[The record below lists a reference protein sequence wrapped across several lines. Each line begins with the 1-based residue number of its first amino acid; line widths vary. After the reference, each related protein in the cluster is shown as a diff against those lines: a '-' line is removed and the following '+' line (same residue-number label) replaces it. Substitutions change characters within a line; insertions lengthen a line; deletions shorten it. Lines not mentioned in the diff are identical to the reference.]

1 MRRTAKS
8 LIILSNVNVFDDI
21 FFVLCPFLFFLPP
34 SPLFFSFSPFLRL
47 FPEVQSNL
55 AIILRKS
62 HETMPQLSFGFR
74 SERNKLMVKRDP
86 YQKVLSISRWVK
98 V

>member
-21 FFVLCPFLFFLPP
+21 FFVLCPFLFLP
-34 SPLFFSFSPFLRL
+34 PLFFPFSPFLRL